1 MLPVTVN
8 NNLIENHRLYCKCG
22 STLNDVSKRDYRG
35 KNYFDNTIKCL
46 DTDSYENKLA
56 ANEKRDKRPTVDA
69 VIGISD
75 IKNGLKTC
83 NRLFLVELRL
93 GYKTEET
100 LDFDNMYR
108 KVTNTRGFFYNDRI
122 ENEVAFIF
130 SETIIQKTKNAFE
143 RRKRASKK
151 FKDFTIYTVNSFN
164 NTVK

>member
-1 MLPVTVN
+1 MQPVTVN
-8 NNLIENHRLYCKCG
+8 NKLIENHRLYCKCG
-22 STLNDVSKRDYRG
+22 STLNDVSEKDYRG
-35 KNYFDNTIKCL
+35 KKYFGNTIKCL

-56 ANEKRDKRPTVDA
+56 ANEKRDKRQTVDT

-75 IKNGLKTC
+75 IKNGLLT
-83 NRLFLVELRL
+83 NGRLFLIELRL

-108 KVTNTRGFFYNDRI
+108 KVVNTKGFFPDDRI
-122 ENEVAFIF
+122 ENEIAFIF
-130 SETIIQKTKNAFE
+130 PEKIYQKTRSAFD
-143 RRKRASKK
+143 RRKKASNK